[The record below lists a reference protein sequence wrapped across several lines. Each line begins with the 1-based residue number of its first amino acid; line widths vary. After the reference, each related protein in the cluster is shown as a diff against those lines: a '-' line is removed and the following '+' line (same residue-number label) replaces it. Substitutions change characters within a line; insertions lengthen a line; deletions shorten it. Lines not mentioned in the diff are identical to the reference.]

1 LTPTPDPAADLPAR
15 IVALGREGLGYVE
28 IAAALGVGVRELEG
42 MARGDAAVELALDR
56 AEAAAMA
63 WWAGLPRQAMAA
75 KARFGWAS
83 WRRGVAWR
91 AEAAGEPAR
100 RARSAAAEAAARAP
114 LARYEIPCNRKNRPG
129 PDGLCPD
136 CGVIHGDD
144 DFIEDDE
151 DDDEGED

>member
-1 LTPTPDPAADLPAR
+1 MTPTPDPAADLPAQ

-63 WWAGLPRQAMAA
+63 WWAGLPRRAMAA

-83 WRRGVAWR
+83 WRRGAAWR

-100 RARSAAAEAAARAP
+100 RARSAAAAERAPP
-114 LARYEIPCNRKNRPG
+114 LARINLPCNGRSRPL
-129 PDGLCPD
+129 PDGTCPQ
-136 CGVIHGDD
+136 CGKRHRRRR
-144 DFIEDDE
+144 
-151 DDDEGED
+151 